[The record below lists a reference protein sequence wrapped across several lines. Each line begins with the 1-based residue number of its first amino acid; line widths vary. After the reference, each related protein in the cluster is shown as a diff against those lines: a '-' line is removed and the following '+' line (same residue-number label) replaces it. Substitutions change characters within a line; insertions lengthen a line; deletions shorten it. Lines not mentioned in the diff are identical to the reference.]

1 MKIRQ
6 GTPLSCRKVVTGL
19 NLFFPTT
26 SAHGGHGLCE
36 ARVHGTGLNR
46 DLSFPFPPSQNPSI
60 ALGARGELQAWGSCA
75 KRGTLS
81 CSKSLPWLPAMAGE
95 PSGEL
100 RRRLS
105 SFPEVQQSSY
115 WPHRRAGLPVSK
127 QGEVGCAHSRDSQPL
142 QHFVQHT
149 ASLSASPDPSNSP
162 GA

>member
-1 MKIRQ
+1 MQRSRGDENQ
-6 GTPLSCRKVVTGL
+6 AGDTAVL
-19 NLFFPTT
+19 
-26 SAHGGHGLCE
+26 
-36 ARVHGTGLNR
+36 HGTGVNH
-46 DLSFPFPPSQNPSI
+46 DSSFPFPPSQNPSI
-60 ALGARGELQAWGSCA
+60 VLGARRELKARGSCA
-75 KRGTLS
+75 KPCALRRCLI
-81 CSKSLPWLPAMAGE
+81 PAALAGE

-115 WPHRRAGLPVSK
+115 WPHRHAGLPVSK